1 MSNTMSFYRPR
12 DKESSNESL
21 HGSDHVLLPEKPTAD
36 VKKNQYPLPLTN
48 RQMELTNAELMVLE
62 RLAKRKG
69 YSYIKQEE
77 APTTLPSTVHAYYN
91 SEWHA
96 IKKKQQEQSQM
107 AALSRANEKL
117 TNTAIPEHLIPSYM
131 NMVLNGK
138 SSTPPPKPNDKLIQ
152 KMEKEK
158 QLLLAIEQEKQYVAM
173 QEQHRLAEEEKKRKE
188 KIALQKKKHE
198 AAQEIK
204 RREAHALEEQKKR
217 NKEAALQNQQL
228 QIEKMKNGEPISK
241 QIDEQLARRVKEQ
254 PQLPKKPAPVITAEE
269 LERVK
274 REKGE
279 REIAIRLAKQK
290 TEQQHKD
297 EIAIR
302 IAKQKAEEKYQ
313 REQIERNDELKR
325 KEELERKKKKEEDDE
340 MRKQEAYLLA
350 LQSTPQMKEA
360 KRKSDLASVELDN
373 IFKKE
378 AELYETRTEFPFI
391 YIILLCFNESVIL
404 PSTIAH
410 YRARFPSCEFIIY
423 DNESTD
429 DSVTIAK
436 ELGCHVISWSS
447 NQIND
452 EALKIKIRNHCWRHI
467 NEGWIIM
474 ADMDEWIY
482 ITEEELIQEEEYG
495 TTILSIEGMEMVGES
510 KTLDLSDIYLSHIAR
525 YIPFKDESK
534 NLCFFR
540 SKISSMN
547 FGPGSH
553 KCMPIGTVVFSTT
566 FYQLRH
572 MCNVGLPFLLHKM
585 KQRYARSA
593 LNRAHGMSI
602 HYTTDENKIKEKYNK
617 LLLESITL

>member
-1 MSNTMSFYRPR
+1 MSFYRPR

-69 YSYIKQEE
+69 YSYMKQEE

-152 KMEKEK
+152 KIEKEK

-217 NKEAALQNQQL
+217 NKEAALQKQQL

-269 LERVK
+269 LERIK

-279 REIAIRLAKQK
+279 REIVIRL
-290 TEQQHKD
+290 
-297 EIAIR
+297 
-302 IAKQKAEEKYQ
+302 AKQKAEEKYHK
-313 REQIERNDELKR
+313 EEMERKATLER
-325 KEELERKKKKEEDDE
+325 KDELERKQKKEEENEKKKND
-340 MRKQEAYLLA
+340 AYLLA
-350 LQSTPQMKEA
+350 LQSTPEMREA
-360 KRKSDLASVELDN
+360 KRKSDLASLELDR

-378 AELYETRTEFPFI
+378 AELYETRTELPSI
-391 YIILLCFNESVIL
+391 YIILLSFNESVLL
-404 PSTIAH
+404 PLTIAH

-436 ELGCHVISWSS
+436 ELGCHVVSWSS
-447 NQIND
+447 NKIND

-467 NEGWIIM
+467 KEGWIIM

-482 ITEEELIQEEEYG
+482 ITEEELREEEAQG